1 MTYLKYNFNDEKLRD
16 EKEQT
21 DCVDLI
27 QRLGGIS
34 LRRIGQ
40 RLKEVWSK
48 SFTQIG
54 ACMERAAREV
64 VGAAT
69 TVAFKKL

>member
-27 QRLGGIS
+27 QTVPSS
-34 LRRIGQ
+34 L
-40 RLKEVWSK
+40 LSVT
-48 SFTQIG
+48 SFS
-54 ACMERAAREV
+54 RAILQDASPNYP
-64 VGAAT
+64 GYP
-69 TVAFKKL
+69 